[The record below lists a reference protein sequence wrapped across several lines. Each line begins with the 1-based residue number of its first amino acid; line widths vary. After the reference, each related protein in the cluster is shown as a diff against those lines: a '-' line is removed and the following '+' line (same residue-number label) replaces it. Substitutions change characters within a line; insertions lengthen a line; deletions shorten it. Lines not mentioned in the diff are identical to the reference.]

1 MLEVKFEN
9 TEDLFN
15 FYSQLSKEQ
24 LEQEKEE
31 LTVALTKMISN
42 PDIMPRLAMVTSLL
56 ENGQN

>member
-31 LTVALTKMISN
+31 LVVALTQMVNN

-56 ENGQN
+56 DNGQN

>member
-31 LTVALTKMISN
+31 LVVALTQMINN

-56 ENGQN
+56 DNGQN